1 MDQFGSGLEVGYLG
15 GDEYDDKVHKNPLFT
30 LNMPIILLS
39 MTNRTVS
46 L

>member
-15 GDEYDDKVHKNPLFT
+15 GDEYGDKVHNNPLFA
-30 LNMPIILLS
+30 LK
-39 MTNRTVS
+39 NRLIMS

>member
-15 GDEYDDKVHKNPLFT
+15 GDECDDKVHKNPLFA
-30 LNMPIILLS
+30 LKNRPI
-39 MTNRTVS
+39 MS